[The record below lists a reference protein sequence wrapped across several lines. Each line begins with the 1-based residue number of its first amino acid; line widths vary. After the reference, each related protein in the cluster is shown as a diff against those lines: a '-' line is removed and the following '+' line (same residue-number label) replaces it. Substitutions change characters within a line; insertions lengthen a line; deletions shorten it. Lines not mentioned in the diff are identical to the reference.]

1 KIEDN
6 TATGKGIYDEEV
18 AFPDQTLDDANY
30 KFADLGNLIAL
41 QIKPFQEAPRFF
53 VYNHK
58 LQDVKKIDSLS
69 TSAILLPDQHGIIF
83 SDGYY
88 LQTGEY
94 KIFENSLQNLLF
106 QERIASQNGEDFLYV
121 FYEQVTGQHVLMS
134 YNLITHEV
142 MTP

>member
-1 KIEDN
+1 DVKTFKWLIKDQTLIYQDNRSDHEYRFTRQHDFNWTEANRDMHKYGKHPHVSILDKVFVETVGGTLTIKIEDN

-58 LQDVKKIDSLS
+58 LQDVKK
-69 TSAILLPDQHGIIF
+69 
-83 SDGYY
+83 
-88 LQTGEY
+88 
-94 KIFENSLQNLLF
+94 
-106 QERIASQNGEDFLYV
+106 
-121 FYEQVTGQHVLMS
+121 
-134 YNLITHEV
+134 
-142 MTP
+142 